1 MNLSV
6 GQIVYAVM
14 RQKAV
19 IYPLLV
25 VKEITE
31 RSLDGEA
38 KTYMVRAGAD
48 PNKVVPVSAID
59 GELFSSSSAARTAL
73 IDRAT
78 ASVSQ
83 LVDQAVAKAQ
93 EWYPSGREGQSNDPL
108 ALIMK
113 QEATAPVVKERPAG
127 QVRPELA
134 ELAAEL
140 QQEAQEVA
148 MVELPGG
155 GKAKIRSVQLPEA
168 LK

>member
-14 RQKAV
+14 KQKAV
-19 IYPLLV
+19 VYPLLV

-48 PNKVVPVSAID
+48 PQKVVPVSAID
-59 GELFSSSSAARTAL
+59 GELFSSAAAAKTAL
-73 IDRAT
+73 VDRAT

-113 QEATAPVVKERPAG
+113 QDVAVPAPKDRGPG

-155 GKAKIRSVQLPEA
+155 GKAKVRSVQLPEA
-168 LK
+168 LR